1 MSKDK
6 VVDLEMSSDGTYAPK
21 EKHPSKNVHHKT
33 NKVKGMSGADEF
45 LGGLDGGLDFVE
57 AIKMRVE
64 RMIKFSD

>member
-6 VVDLEMSSDGTYAPK
+6 VVDLEMGSDGAYAPK
-21 EKHPSKNVHHKT
+21 AKTPPKNGHYKP

-64 RMIKFSD
+64 RLIKFGD